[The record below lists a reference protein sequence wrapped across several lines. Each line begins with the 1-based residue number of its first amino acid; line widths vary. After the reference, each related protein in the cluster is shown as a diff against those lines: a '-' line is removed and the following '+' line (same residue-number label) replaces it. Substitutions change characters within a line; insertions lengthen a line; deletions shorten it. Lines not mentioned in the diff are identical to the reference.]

1 MRRFSFLPILI
12 LIFTGPAYGSDLINL
27 IRQGKTEEAR
37 RLMDSTA
44 SAAHRDGGRIF
55 AQALLEPDGRKSL
68 ALLETAQKTGVDPTD
83 AEYFFYQK
91 ALLYFAAGW
100 PDSVLKTAAEYR
112 TRWENG
118 NFRTAMMKLEAAADE
133 NLSAP
138 QAAERLRNLLARENP
153 DSPDGADAK
162 LNRARIMQ
170 QQKKYA
176 EGKKALKSLIK
187 SPYDNITVTALYLL
201 SSSAAE
207 QKKNDDA
214 LFYFNLLKEEF
225 PEAVG
230 LDDLTDRLSQFE
242 TSSADQSAEKITGT
256 TYAVQ
261 VGVFSV
267 RDNALMMAENMKKY
281 NKSVDINEKVISG
294 RKYFVVWVGKF
305 LSSEQAMIFKARLEA
320 AENETFQV
328 IAR

>member
-1 MRRFSFLPILI
+1 
-12 LIFTGPAYGSDLINL
+12 
-27 IRQGKTEEAR
+27 
-37 RLMDSTA
+37 
-44 SAAHRDGGRIF
+44 
-55 AQALLEPDGRKSL
+55 
-68 ALLETAQKTGVDPTD
+68 
-83 AEYFFYQK
+83 
-91 ALLYFAAGW
+91 
-100 PDSVLKTAAEYR
+100 
-112 TRWENG
+112 
-118 NFRTAMMKLEAAADE
+118 
-133 NLSAP
+133 
-138 QAAERLRNLLARENP
+138 
-153 DSPDGADAK
+153 
-162 LNRARIMQ
+162 MQ
-170 QQKKYA
+170 QQKKYT

-242 TSSADQSAEKITGT
+242 TSSVDQSAEKITGT

-305 LSSEQAMIFKARLEA
+305 LSSSRP
-320 AENETFQV
+320 
-328 IAR
+328 